1 MRVLQERILDNFT
14 KLKFIIMICP
24 MLIVALCLALIVL
37 MGGLFLLAYSKK
49 EGLGKLT
56 KIASY
61 VAIVFGT
68 AVFVGGLIC
77 AIMCSTCK
85 NSKCDKDKKGCCKDK
100 MECSKDEKC
109 SNNKKECFNI
119 KVERREKDSTNEKE
133 VIIIRD

>member
-1 MRVLQERILDNFT
+1 
-14 KLKFIIMICP
+14 

-77 AIMCSTCK
+77 AIMCATCHK
-85 NSKCDKDKKGCCKDK
+85 SKCDKDKKGCSKDK
-100 MECSKDEKC
+100 MECSKDKKEC
-109 SNNKKECFNI
+109 SKDKMECSKDKKECSKDKKECFN
-119 KVERREKDSTNEKE
+119 VRMERREKDSTNEKE

>member
-1 MRVLQERILDNFT
+1 
-14 KLKFIIMICP
+14 MICP

-49 EGLGKLT
+49 EGLGKLA

-68 AVFVGGLIC
+68 SVFVGGLIC
-77 AIMCSTCK
+77 AIMCATCHK
-85 NSKCDKDKKGCCKDK
+85 SKCDKDKKGCCKDK

>member
-1 MRVLQERILDNFT
+1 
-14 KLKFIIMICP
+14 

-77 AIMCSTCK
+77 AIICSTCYK
-85 NSKCDKDKKGCCKDK
+85 GKCDKDKKGCSKDKMECSNDKKSSNDK
-100 MECSKDEKC
+100 MECSKDKKGC
-109 SNNKKECFNI
+109 SKDQKECCE
-119 KVERREKDSTNEKE
+119 KVVIIEKDVKI
-133 VIIIRD
+133 VD

>member
-1 MRVLQERILDNFT
+1 
-14 KLKFIIMICP
+14 MICP
-24 MLIVALCLALIVL
+24 ILIVALCLALIVL

-68 AVFVGGLIC
+68 SVFVGGLIC
-77 AIMCSTCK
+77 AIMCATCHK
-85 NSKCDKDKKGCCKDK
+85 SKCDKDKKGCCKDK

-109 SNNKKECFNI
+109 SNNKKEYFNI

>member
-1 MRVLQERILDNFT
+1 
-14 KLKFIIMICP
+14 MICP
-24 MLIVALCLALIVL
+24 MLIVVLSLALIVL

-61 VAIVFGT
+61 LSIVFGT

-77 AIMCSTCK
+77 AIMCATCHK
-85 NSKCDKDKKGCCKDK
+85 SKCDKDKKGCCKDK
-100 MECSKDEKC
+100 MECSKDKKC
-109 SNNKKECFNI
+109 SNDKKECFNI
-119 KVERREKDSTNEKE
+119 KVERREKDSANEKE

>member
-1 MRVLQERILDNFT
+1 ML
-14 KLKFIIMICP
+14 CP

-68 AVFVGGLIC
+68 AVFVSGLIC
-77 AIMCSTCK
+77 AIMCSTCNK
-85 NSKCDKDKKGCCKDK
+85 GKCDKDKKGCSKDK
-100 MECSKDEKC
+100 MECFKD
-109 SNNKKECFNI
+109 KKEYFNI

>member
-1 MRVLQERILDNFT
+1 
-14 KLKFIIMICP
+14 
-24 MLIVALCLALIVL
+24 MLIVVLSLALIVL

-49 EGLGKLT
+49 EALGKLT

-61 VAIVFGT
+61 LAIVFGT

-77 AIMCSTCK
+77 AIMCATCHK
-85 NSKCDKDKKGCCKDK
+85 SKCDKDKKVCCKDK
-100 MECSKDEKC
+100 MECSKD
-109 SNNKKECFNI
+109 KKECSKDKKEYFNI

>member
-1 MRVLQERILDNFT
+1 
-14 KLKFIIMICP
+14 

-68 AVFVGGLIC
+68 VVFVGGLIC
-77 AIMCSTCK
+77 AIMCSTCNK
-85 NSKCDKDKKGCCKDK
+85 GKCDKDKKGCSKDK
-100 MECSKDEKC
+100 MECSKYKEC
-109 SNNKKECFNI
+109 SKDKKECCE
-119 KVERREKDSTNEKE
+119 KVVIIEKDVK
-133 VIIIRD
+133 IIKD

>member
-1 MRVLQERILDNFT
+1 MLQERILDNFT

-68 AVFVGGLIC
+68 SVFVGGLIC
-77 AIMCSTCK
+77 AIMCATCHK
-85 NSKCDKDKKGCCKDK
+85 SKCDKYKKGCCKDK

>member
-1 MRVLQERILDNFT
+1 
-14 KLKFIIMICP
+14 MICP
-24 MLIVALCLALIVL
+24 ILIVVLSLALIVL

-49 EGLGKLT
+49 EALGKLT

-61 VAIVFGT
+61 LAIVFGT

-77 AIMCSTCK
+77 AIMCATCHK
-85 NSKCDKDKKGCCKDK
+85 SKCDKDKKGCSKDK
-100 MECSKDEKC
+100 MECSKD
-109 SNNKKECFNI
+109 KKECSKDKKEYFNI

>member
-1 MRVLQERILDNFT
+1 
-14 KLKFIIMICP
+14 MICP
-24 MLIVALCLALIVL
+24 ILIVVLSLALIVL

-49 EGLGKLT
+49 EALGKLT

-61 VAIVFGT
+61 LAIVFGT

-77 AIMCSTCK
+77 AIMCATCHK
-85 NSKCDKDKKGCCKDK
+85 SKCDKDKKVCCKDK
-100 MECSKDEKC
+100 MECSKD
-109 SNNKKECFNI
+109 KKECSKDKKEYFNI

>member
-1 MRVLQERILDNFT
+1 MLQERILDNFT

-77 AIMCSTCK
+77 AIMCATCHK
-85 NSKCDKDKKGCCKDK
+85 SKCDKDKKGCSKDK
-100 MECSKDEKC
+100 KECSKDKKEC
-109 SNNKKECFNI
+109 SKDKKECFN
-119 KVERREKDSTNEKE
+119 VRMERREKDSTNEKE

>member
-1 MRVLQERILDNFT
+1 
-14 KLKFIIMICP
+14 MICP

-77 AIMCSTCK
+77 AIMCATCHK
-85 NSKCDKDKKGCCKDK
+85 SKCDKDKKGCSKDK
-100 MECSKDEKC
+100 TECSKDKKEC
-109 SNNKKECFNI
+109 SKDKKECFN
-119 KVERREKDSTNEKE
+119 VRMERREKDSTNEKE

>member
-1 MRVLQERILDNFT
+1 
-14 KLKFIIMICP
+14 

-61 VAIVFGT
+61 FAIVFGT

-77 AIMCSTCK
+77 AIMCSTCNK
-85 NSKCDKDKKGCCKDK
+85 GKCDKDKKGCSKDK
-100 MECSKDEKC
+100 MECSNDKKSSNDKMECSQDKMEYSKD
-109 SNNKKECFNI
+109 KKECCE
-119 KVERREKDSTNEKE
+119 KVVIIEKDVK
-133 VIIIRD
+133 IID

>member
-1 MRVLQERILDNFT
+1 MNVLQERILDNFT

-68 AVFVGGLIC
+68 SVFVGGLIC
-77 AIMCSTCK
+77 AIMCATCHK
-85 NSKCDKDKKGCCKDK
+85 SKCDKDKKGCCKDK

-119 KVERREKDSTNEKE
+119 KVERREKDSSNEKE